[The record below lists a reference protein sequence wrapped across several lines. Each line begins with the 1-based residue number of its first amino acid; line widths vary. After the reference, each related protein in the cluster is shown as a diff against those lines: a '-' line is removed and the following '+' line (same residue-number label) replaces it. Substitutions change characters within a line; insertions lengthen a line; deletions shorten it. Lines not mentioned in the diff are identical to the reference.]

1 MLRKADIVLVGHPF
15 APIGRG
21 EDVRCTYR
29 ALKKVGIQPKV
40 LDLYAL
46 QKPEGQLQHQ
56 LASELTD
63 STGQVNIFHLNGN
76 EIPQALAHLHAKGA
90 YGGYNIIYPQWELSR
105 YPSEWGANLEL
116 FDEVWAPTN
125 FVFEALSPVVKKPL
139 AHVPLGCQVE
149 LSSMLGRRYF
159 GLPESCYTFLFFF
172 DFRSYSQR
180 KNPEAVVDSFEKLVQ
195 KMPGSKVALVIKL
208 NGSELAPVQLNLLKE
223 RVESLGDRVIL
234 INRTITDNEI
244 KNLVRC
250 CDCFVSLH
258 RSEGFGRGLAEAMF
272 LGKPV
277 IATGYSG
284 NLDFMNTNNS
294 FLIDYELIDLKE
306 GDYPYW
312 QGQKWADADTEQAAH
327 YMASLVSNPSMGYEI
342 GKIATIS
349 VSQSVGFRG
358 TGLNYIDRVSR
369 INDDGE
375 RKEVQTCLSRKEAY
389 VV

>member
-1 MLRKADIVLVGHPF
+1 MLKKADIVLVGHPF

-46 QKPEGQLQHQ
+46 QKPEGPLQRQ

-76 EIPQALAHLHAKGA
+76 EIPQALAHLQAKGVS
-90 YGGYNIIYPQWELSR
+90 GGYNIVCPQWELSR
-105 YPSEWGANLEL
+105 YPSEWATNLEL
-116 FDEVWAPTN
+116 FDEVWAPTK
-125 FVFEALSPVVKKPL
+125 FVFDAISPVVRKPL
-139 AHVPLGCQVE
+139 ALVPLGCQVE
-149 LSSMLGRRYF
+149 LSSILGRRYF
-159 GLPESCYTFLFFF
+159 GLPESDYTFLFFF

-180 KNPEAVVDSFEKLVQ
+180 KNPEAVVESFEKLVQ
-195 KMPGSKVALVIKL
+195 KMPNSKAALVIKL
-208 NGSELAPVQLNLLKE
+208 NGAELAPAQFNLLQE
-223 RVESLGDRVIL
+223 RVKLLGNRVIL

-250 CDCFVSLH
+250 CDCFVSMH
-258 RSEGFGRGLAEAMF
+258 RSEGFGRGLAEAMY

-277 IATGYSG
+277 IATRYSG
-284 NLDFMNTNNS
+284 NLHFMNTNNS

-312 QGQKWADADTEQAAH
+312 QGQQWADADTEQTAH
-327 YMASLVSNPSMGYEI
+327 YMAALVSNPSLGYEM
-342 GKIATIS
+342 GKIAATS
-349 VSQSVGFRG
+349 VSQSVGYRA
-358 TGLNYIDRVSR
+358 TGLNYIERISR
-369 INDDGE
+369 LND
-375 RKEVQTCLSRKEAY
+375 QQMQ
-389 VV
+389 